1 MSEESLP
8 VGHMARDETAEVKA
22 EPASRPVAPDALR
35 VTPTTIA
42 IVIGAIAYA
51 AVAGSFRL
59 LTAPAELATFAAGS
73 LACWLALRKDCRRF
87 PSPDHVDGKGALAW
101 GAVLVAFGVWE
112 LYADFRGS
120 TPAHP
125 TLSILMGPV
134 IAPPE
139 NRAIG
144 YLVWL
149 GAGMWVVRR

>member
-8 VGHMARDETAEVKA
+8 VGHMARDDAA
-22 EPASRPVAPDALR
+22 DAQSQSASRPAAPEPLR
-35 VTPTTIA
+35 FSPTTVA
-42 IVIGAIAYA
+42 VLVGAVAYA
-51 AVAGSFRL
+51 AVAGGFRR

-73 LACWLALRKDCRRF
+73 LVCWLALRKECRRF
-87 PSPDHVDGKGALAW
+87 PAPDHVDGKGALAW
-101 GAVLVAFGVWE
+101 GAVLVVFGIWE

-144 YLVWL
+144 YLAWLAGGVWL
-149 GAGMWVVRR
+149 VRR